1 MLKPFLLGASFS
13 TSQTIKDNM
22 LTYFIAAEK
31 LLKKKLYLLQTQR
44 WTAPGSWG
52 PLEFR
57 IAFKN
62 HLYKN

>member
-44 WTAPGSWG
+44 
-52 PLEFR
+52 
-57 IAFKN
+57 
-62 HLYKN
+62 